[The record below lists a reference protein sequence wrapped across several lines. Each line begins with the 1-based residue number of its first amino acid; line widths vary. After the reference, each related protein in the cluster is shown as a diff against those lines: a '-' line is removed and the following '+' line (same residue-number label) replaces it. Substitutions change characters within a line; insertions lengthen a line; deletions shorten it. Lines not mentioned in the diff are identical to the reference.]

1 MRCPEG
7 LEDQILK
14 GDTLDTILKQTKG
27 AQVLRSCRDAGM
39 IQKFFSTP
47 DLAAKAGT

>member
-1 MRCPEG
+1 MKCPEG
-7 LEDQILK
+7 LEAQILK

-27 AQVLRSCRDAGM
+27 AVVLVQCQDAGM

-47 DLAAKAGT
+47 DLANKAGT